1 MTGPQKLLAL
11 ALGILAACSGPQR
24 TLHAGNQKELV
35 TLDQEAGENGLCHV
49 HYQNV
54 GRTAPCTD
62 IATLMRSELRV
73 PTRGT
78 LVLRPSKGVR
88 SEDIAR
94 LIKSLLESG
103 YQIDKVGYITT
114 R

>member
-1 MTGPQKLLAL
+1 MNGLQT
-11 ALGILAACSGPQR
+11 ILAFALSILAGCSGPQI

-54 GRTAPCTD
+54 ERTAVCTE

-73 PTRGT
+73 PTQGT
-78 LVLRPSKGVR
+78 LVLRPSKGVG
-88 SEDIAR
+88 SEEIGR
-94 LIKSLLESG
+94 LIQSLLEAG
-103 YQIDKVGYITT
+103 YRLDKVGYITT